1 MPCWVSSR
9 RGKAC
14 LQDPQVW
21 VLVADEIPEEGGKYL
36 GFPQGEGEEDAD
48 GPFPGLQNNF
58 KIFRRAGSSLLRAEA
73 FYFTVVEKGGVV
85 AVKQDHGTRSHR
97 QPAVAVDLLL
107 GFLPQLNFGADAE
120 QPSPGKDKQE
130 IFPASKEGDPG
141 RPLGIQGS
149 DIELQLLDSLV
160 ELLFRH

>member
-14 LQDPQVW
+14 LQDPQGW
-21 VLVADEIPEEGGKYL
+21 VLVADQIPEEGGKYL
-36 GFPQGEGEEDAD
+36 GFPQGEG
-48 GPFPGLQNNF
+48 
-58 KIFRRAGSSLLRAEA
+58 
-73 FYFTVVEKGGVV
+73 EKGGVV

-97 QPAVAVDLLL
+97 QPAVALDLLL